1 MMSPVPYFMLANKE
15 ARKSNQQNLDLAVKS
30 NDKTKDQPT
39 PTKNGNAVGQN
50 VEPDK
55 NITTPTKSP
64 GNIHDLS
71 PCASQECKSK
81 LLTTLKL
88 TDHDSVTFNTKIPI
102 GTQKTQ
108 HRSSASQICH
118 LQRFVDQIPIPES
131 KSLSRVCSKRTFV
144 S

>member
-55 NITTPTKSP
+55 NITTPQSLQVIFMTLVHALVK
-64 GNIHDLS
+64 NV
-71 PCASQECKSK
+71 SQN
-81 LLTTLKL
+81 
-88 TDHDSVTFNTKIPI
+88 F
-102 GTQKTQ
+102 
-108 HRSSASQICH
+108 
-118 LQRFVDQIPIPES
+118 
-131 KSLSRVCSKRTFV
+131 
-144 S
+144 